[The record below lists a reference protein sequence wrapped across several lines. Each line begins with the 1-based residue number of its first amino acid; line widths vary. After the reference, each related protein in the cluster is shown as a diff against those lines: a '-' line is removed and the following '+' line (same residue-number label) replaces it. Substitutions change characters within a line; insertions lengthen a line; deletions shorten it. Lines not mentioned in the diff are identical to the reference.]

1 VKCSETLIVKS
12 LRHLLNN
19 PENFTVSFVSFL
31 CTSHRLACTCAQGGG
46 ALTVPGGAQELWR
59 CGTEGRGQWAWWDGL
74 GLDPMILEVFS
85 NLKDSMIPY
94 QRSLLCC
101 SGDGDVALWP
111 PQSPHGFVWC
121 SDGPQESCTRHRQA
135 RICPQQQFSMLSMT
149 RYNQK
154 SSASASCA
162 ILLFLSKRQIMESS
176 GRRVV
181 SNRNGTGPEPSQ
193 HAKQYSKKIVPSYRS
208 CITVIII
215 FKAQK
220 TKSSF

>member
-1 VKCSETLIVKS
+1 
-12 LRHLLNN
+12 
-19 PENFTVSFVSFL
+19 
-31 CTSHRLACTCAQGGG
+31 
-46 ALTVPGGAQELWR
+46 
-59 CGTEGRGQWAWWDGL
+59 L

-101 SGDGDVALWP
+101 SGDGDVALWS

-121 SDGPQESCTRHRQA
+121 SDGPQESCPRHRQA